1 MSHAPIVFRLISLRL
16 VNVEAQ
22 ERTFA
27 QMKQI
32 TKATSSNQPNHVITN
47 ILIRMK
53 EEGKSK
59 TTNSIEAQENE
70 IGKIARVVG
79 KANNTVIPHT
89 WCRAHPTRYQAHL
102 ERISD
107 FLALG
112 PGIWWEET
120 SSGFEFYDGDDS
132 SDYHYEG
139 PQPQHYRSATLP
151 DVLLLLI
158 QKWDECLKSTGI
170 LPAYILHQY
179 TECGTLSHIHALTC
193 PETSD
198 PTKEHT

>member
-1 MSHAPIVFRLISLRL
+1 MKISHLMYTHDTRRTPRAILRLHNTTLLHANACLELFSQPTNRHILHSRFIHSIVSHAPIVFRLISLPL

-47 ILIRMK
+47 ILIHLK

-59 TTNSIEAQENE
+59 TTNTIEAQEND

-79 KANNTVIPHT
+79 KANNTVIPHA
-89 WCRAHPTRYQAHL
+89 WCRAHPTQYQAHL

-107 FLALG
+107 
-112 PGIWWEET
+112 
-120 SSGFEFYDGDDS
+120 S
-132 SDYHYEG
+132 
-139 PQPQHYRSATLP
+139 
-151 DVLLLLI
+151 
-158 QKWDECLKSTGI
+158 
-170 LPAYILHQY
+170 
-179 TECGTLSHIHALTC
+179 
-193 PETSD
+193 
-198 PTKEHT
+198 